1 MSLRPIVRWPDP
13 VLSQPCVPVQGQDVR
28 ALAADMLETMYDA
41 PGRGLAAPQ
50 VGVLLRLFVMDATWK
65 EGTPYPV
72 VCINPQ
78 IVDVG
83 AEAGLGDEGC
93 LSIPGISAA
102 VERPL
107 RVRMVWSDLD
117 DTRHDQWLDGFA
129 ARCAQH
135 ELDHLDGIV
144 TFDRVDAATR
154 ASLLSQYE
162 AA

>member
-13 VLSQPCVPVQGQDVR
+13 VLSQPCAPVRDQDVR

-65 EGTPYPV
+65 DGAPSPV

-78 IVDVG
+78 IVEVG
-83 AEAGLGDEGC
+83 ADFGLGDEGC

-107 RVRMVWSDLD
+107 SVRMVWDDLD
-117 DTRHDQWLDGFA
+117 DARHDQWLDGFA

>member
-13 VLSQPCVPVQGQDVR
+13 VLAQPCAPVRDQDVR

-65 EGTPYPV
+65 DGAPSPV

-78 IVDVG
+78 IVEVG
-83 AEAGLGDEGC
+83 ADVGLGDEGC

-107 RVRMVWSDLD
+107 RLRMVWNDLD
-117 DTRHDQWLDGFA
+117 DARHDQWLDGFA